1 MDASRHG
8 AALKSAHVA
17 KVEFQCY
24 APLGFGEEVVVS
36 GDAPVLGNGDVA
48 RGVALRTSAATYPVW
63 TTSEP
68 VAVFAG
74 VQRYRYAVFS
84 AGAFDRWES
93 FEGNQERR
101 VALVDAGITTC
112 LSDKLECEGL
122 RPWTEADAARL
133 KSADTSA
140 QAVAQAS
147 LDAKEAA
154 PRRGVAFA
162 QPQNETQGSLT
173 VEVPFGS
180 PRGRQPTTYVA
191 ATERSSARPAS
202 KKMPKSPLK
211 EPSPRSKYDDEQRD
225 ALNEVL
231 GDEAPGAGALAPT
244 DGVVVASLFL
254 PVLIKRDTEGKL
266 QISWDHENLL
276 SLQTPLRVTRV
287 GIARTPDDCTEREK
301 QDIVERLRRQPWC
314 AIAIFLDAETFRL
327 FYHSFCKGILWPVF
341 HNSVEVYG
349 EQSTPLLEFDD
360 IFQAPTNK
368 EEDDRVEL
376 LAAAAGSAAA
386 LERDV
391 LSHSRSGTSFGSGS
405 YGSPTGSNF
414 SEAGEQS
421 PSPKGPGRPRSPDE
435 PKGQVTTND
444 ERAWHAYKRANQVFL
459 KAVVEAYNQG
469 DLVWIHG
476 FQLLLLPAF
485 VSRRLA
491 AARIG
496 IFLHTPFPSSEI
508 FRTLSM
514 RSELLRGVLGADRIG
529 FHLFE
534 YARHF
539 VTNVRRLL
547 GIKNAF
553 DSRGVVLDV
562 DGRDVIITCVH
573 AGVEPAAL
581 SRVAALPETEQA
593 RKSLSTTLGLGTVS
607 WNDGTHIII
616 AGIDKLENLRGL
628 PLKLLAYERFLDEAE
643 ARGAAPDT
651 RLVQYALASPE
662 RAADAM
668 KVRRDC
674 LRLVDRIRAKHGDQ
688 TVVWREVLHLNIEE
702 RLALLGA
709 ADVFWVSSVRDG
721 LNRWPLEYVAVQYD
735 AIVQGGFDHDQ
746 ATKPYFD
753 AVLERAAD
761 CCGGAG
767 YPCGDPCTDFVPK
780 GPHSKRGEASAERKA
795 LAAEVFPGTDR
806 ASRERRVTLE
816 ARTPG
821 TLVLSDSSSAS
832 RVLLGAT
839 VANPWL
845 IDEGAAALRNAL
857 AMRPRE
863 RLARL
868 AKDARFLARATTGK
882 WAYRV
887 LADLKTVPRDRNPLR
902 ATHAGLGL
910 GFRILGMKSGFDA
923 LQVDRVARAYRQAG
937 QDAPSA
943 APTEKGGFSTTGAS
957 RVVVLDYGGT
967 LVPEAT
973 SVGAVASY
981 AIASGTKKSPK
992 PSDEVL
998 GVLAALARDPRNVVF
1013 VVSGRERVHLLD
1025 GLAGP
1030 GLADLGLAAEHGF
1043 FVRWPKALRD
1053 VGPATANVAALARR
1067 GGAVTASPGPHDKAP
1082 PPPPASPEQ
1091 RSPRVNDGDW
1101 DRAAPRR
1108 GGWRAQALTI
1118 MDMFARQTHGTYVE
1132 RHESCLVWQYRDADP
1147 DFGEM
1152 QATELESQLR
1162 LVLAP
1167 YGQVQVL
1174 RGANSSRGGYVE
1186 VRPAGVDKGA
1196 LLRRVLKALEAA
1208 GRPAD
1213 FALVVGDDASDE
1225 AMFREL
1231 RKWQSDLSAGPATRA
1246 RRSARAF
1253 SVTVGKKP
1261 SDAES
1266 YVDAHDNLV
1275 EMLEALARVSNR
1287 GARYMSSHD
1296 FAGEYASACAAVRDD
1311 FQISARDDSDDRAS
1325 TTSSSAPSDIPRSL
1339 SMPAFGQAATQPR
1352 RRPVARKNSWL
1363 SFQDAFQVA
1372 PAQEAEAPIIEE
1384 GDEEADDAAMFF

>member
-8 AALKSAHVA
+8 RALEEDARVA
-17 KVEFQCY
+17 RVEFACY
-24 APLGFGEEVVVS
+24 APLGFGEEVVVC
-36 GDAPVLGNGDVA
+36 GDAPVLGNGDVG

-63 TTSEP
+63 ATSEP

-74 VQRYRYAVFS
+74 VVRYRYAVFS

-93 FEGNQERR
+93 FEQGQDRR
-101 VALVDAGITTC
+101 VALVDAGATTV
-112 LSDKLECEGL
+112 LSDKLECAGL
-122 RPWTEADAARL
+122 RPWTAADAAALRN
-133 KSADTSA
+133 ADTSA
-140 QAVAQAS
+140 AAVARAS
-147 LDAKEAA
+147 VDDAEAS
-154 PRRGVAFA
+154 PRRGVQFA
-162 QPQNETQGSLT
+162 EPRAEKRGSLT
-173 VEVPFGS
+173 VEAPFGS
-180 PRGRQPTTYVA
+180 PRRQPTTYLA
-191 ATERSSARPAS
+191 ARERREAKPLSQ
-202 KKMPKSPLK
+202 KKMPATP
-211 EPSPRSKYDDEQRD
+211 ERPSPRSSKYDDEQRE
-225 ALNEVL
+225 ALAKFL

-254 PVLIKRDTEGKL
+254 PVLIARDSSGKL
-266 QISWDHENLL
+266 QIAWDHENLL

-287 GIARTPDDCTEREK
+287 GIARTPDDATEREK
-301 QDIVERLRRQPWC
+301 QDIAERLRRQPWC

-360 IFQAPTNK
+360 VFRAPADGT
-368 EEDDRVEL
+368 EDDRVEL
-376 LAAAAGSAAA
+376 LAAAAGSA
-386 LERDV
+386 LRLDQDV
-391 LSHSRSGTSFGSGS
+391 KSRSRSGSSFDL
-405 YGSPTGSNF
+405 GSPRGSSDAF
-414 SEAGEQS
+414 SETGEAS
-421 PSPKGPGRPRSPDE
+421 PRSPPPRDL
-435 PKGQVTTND
+435 PARPASPAQKGRVTTND
-444 ERAWHAYKRANQVFL
+444 ERAWHAYKRANQVFRD
-459 KAVVEAYNQG
+459 AVVEAYNQG

-496 IFLHTPFPSSEI
+496 VFLHTPFPSSEI

-547 GIKNAF
+547 GIKNAH
-553 DSRGVVLDV
+553 DRRGVVLDV

-581 SRVAALPETEQA
+581 SRVAALPGTERA
-593 RKSLSTTLGLGTVS
+593 RRDLARSLNIGEVS
-607 WNDGTHIII
+607 WNDGTHIVI
-616 AGIDKLENLRGL
+616 AGIDKLERLRGL
-628 PLKLLAYERFLDEAE
+628 PLKLLAYERYLDDAK
-643 ARGAAPDT
+643 ARGEAPDT

-662 RAADAM
+662 RAADAA

-674 LRLVDRIRAKHGDQ
+674 LALVDRIRERHGDAS
-688 TVVWREVLHLNIEE
+688 VVWREVRDVPVEE

-735 AIVQGGFDHDQ
+735 AVVAGGFDHAPSQ
-746 ATKPYFD
+746 KKYFD

-780 GPHSKRGEASAERKA
+780 GPHSKRGDAAAERRA
-795 LAAEVFPGTDR
+795 LAAEVFPEGDGASLQRR
-806 ASRERRVTLE
+806 AKLE

-839 VANPWL
+839 VANPWRV
-845 IDEGAAALRNAL
+845 DDGATALRRAL
-857 AMRPRE
+857 DMRPRE

-868 AKDARFLARATTGK
+868 AKDARFLGRATTGK

-943 APTEKGGFSTTGAS
+943 APTEKGGFSATGTS
-957 RVVVLDYGGT
+957 RVVILDYGGT

-973 SVGAVASY
+973 AVGAVASY
-981 AIASGTKKSPK
+981 AIASGTKKTPR

-1043 FVRWPKALRD
+1043 FVRWPRALRD
-1053 VGPATANVAALARR
+1053 VGPGTAVMHAALALRDDD
-1067 GGAVTASPGPHDKAP
+1067 VNMLFTPSPYNFWTP
-1082 PPPPASPEQ
+1082 
-1091 RSPRVNDGDW
+1091 
-1101 DRAAPRR
+1101 
-1108 GGWRAQALTI
+1108 
-1118 MDMFARQTHGTYVE
+1118 
-1132 RHESCLVWQYRDADP
+1132 
-1147 DFGEM
+1147 
-1152 QATELESQLR
+1152 
-1162 LVLAP
+1162 
-1167 YGQVQVL
+1167 
-1174 RGANSSRGGYVE
+1174 E
-1186 VRPAGVDKGA
+1186 VR
-1196 LLRRVLKALEAA
+1196 
-1208 GRPAD
+1208 
-1213 FALVVGDDASDE
+1213 FCASI
-1225 AMFREL
+1225 
-1231 RKWQSDLSAGPATRA
+1231 
-1246 RRSARAF
+1246 
-1253 SVTVGKKP
+1253 
-1261 SDAES
+1261 
-1266 YVDAHDNLV
+1266 
-1275 EMLEALARVSNR
+1275 R
-1287 GARYMSSHD
+1287 G
-1296 FAGEYASACAAVRDD
+1296 F
-1311 FQISARDDSDDRAS
+1311 
-1325 TTSSSAPSDIPRSL
+1325 
-1339 SMPAFGQAATQPR
+1339 
-1352 RRPVARKNSWL
+1352 
-1363 SFQDAFQVA
+1363 
-1372 PAQEAEAPIIEE
+1372 
-1384 GDEEADDAAMFF
+1384 